1 MQRRIERTIIFTCTS
16 WQLTNLK
23 QWLRRYSADDPIGAS
38 LYHSTGTLWDWYV
51 LCIKALCH
59 WYLFCIV
66 TETIFR
72 CTHHPLH
79 APFPNAT
86 ITVMIGIFL
95 GVIGEILLEKA
106 EARKDQ
112 QSEQLMSEVLKT
124 CKNSRVDGGNDTD
137 NQAAT
142 REVLELDNSSNN
154 RQGPAGVSPGG
165 KPKSSSTESLAQV
178 ILNIVKLEL
187 PVVGALLLVALW
199 VGWMEGWSIIGSVYW
214 LVVTGTT
221 VGFGDYHPTLPTTRL
236 FCIFFLPIAVAVLG
250 KLLAR
255 IASAY
260 MDGKVKRQEKEFLSR
275 SLALCDLQV
284 MDTDANGHVDLAEF
298 LSYMLVAL
306 QKVNKDDIREIRE
319 VFDRLDVDK
328 SGVLTIHDLKTQAWD
343 LTMKDSMK
351 NLYGG
356 GTDIGTGS
364 GSL

>member
-1 MQRRIERTIIFTCTS
+1 
-16 WQLTNLK
+16 
-23 QWLRRYSADDPIGAS
+23 
-38 LYHSTGTLWDWYV
+38 
-51 LCIKALCH
+51 
-59 WYLFCIV
+59 
-66 TETIFR
+66 
-72 CTHHPLH
+72 
-79 APFPNAT
+79 
-86 ITVMIGIFL
+86 MIGIFL

-112 QSEQLMSEVLKT
+112 QSQQLMSEVLKT
-124 CKNSRVDGGNDTD
+124 CKNSRGGGGSSSNDNND
-137 NQAAT
+137 NQVSSSTAT
-142 REVLELDNSSNN
+142 QEVQE
-154 RQGPAGVSPGG
+154 QGPAGVNSTGS
-165 KPKSSSTESLAQV
+165 KPKSLSTESLGEV
-178 ILNIVKLEL
+178 IWKIVKLEL

-221 VGFGDYHPTLPTTRL
+221 VGFGDYHPTLPATRL

-298 LSYMLVAL
+298 LTYMLVAL

-351 NLYGG
+351 NMYGG
-356 GTDIGTGS
+356 GAVIG